1 MSYIREMKAQRGHTS
16 YLGRITHSSLKIYWS
31 QNPLHVRISNIAKKE
46 KKKKSN
52 SPRIICPFQ
61 LVSEFKVFGS
71 LNERVVRKFK
81 K

>member
-16 YLGRITHSSLKIYWS
+16 YLGRITHSSLKIYWF
-31 QNPLHVRISNIAKKE
+31 QNPLHVRISNVA